1 MHLQQTISKTLT
13 QLSEALQQLTA
24 EQYVQP
30 VNSLFNATIG
40 QHVRHIVELYI
51 QLDKGYVTG
60 VINYD
65 LRERE
70 ILYETKLEIVNELL
84 LQLPL
89 LLDKPDKLLQLELN
103 YTESPDLM
111 LPVASNYYR
120 ELAYNLEH
128 TIHHMALI
136 RIGIYEIAAITIPAN
151 FGIAHSTIQY
161 RASCAQ

>member
-1 MHLQQTISKTLT
+1 MHLQQTISNTLT
-13 QLSEALQQLTA
+13 QLSETLQQLTP

-30 VNSLFNATIG
+30 VASLLNATIG

-51 QLDKGYVTG
+51 QLNKGYATG

-65 LRERE
+65 QRERE
-70 ILYETKLEIVNELL
+70 ILYETNLAIVNELL
-84 LQLPL
+84 LQLPFL
-89 LLDKPDKLLQLELN
+89 LNKPDKPLQLELN
-103 YTESPDLM
+103 YSESPDLM

-136 RIGIYEIAAITIPAN
+136 RIGIHEIAPIAIPAN

-161 RASCAQ
+161 RATCVQ

>member
-1 MHLQQTISKTLT
+1 MHLQQTISKILT
-13 QLSEALQQLTA
+13 QLSETLQQLTP

-30 VNSLFNATIG
+30 VPSLFNATIG
-40 QHVRHIVELYI
+40 QHVRHIIELYI
-51 QLDKGYVTG
+51 QLDKGYALG

-65 LRERE
+65 QRERE

-84 LQLPL
+84 LQIPL
-89 LLDKPDKLLQLELN
+89 FMNKPDKLMQLELN
-103 YTESPDLM
+103 YSECPDL
-111 LPVASNYYR
+111 LLTVASNYYR

-136 RIGIYEIAAITIPAN
+136 RIGIHEIAAINIPAN

-161 RASCAQ
+161 RGTCVQ